1 LSSPGGP
8 KVSDFFGPRR
18 VGNLSH
24 LGYNACWQAFSASRR
39 QRGDRSGKK
48 TVPENR
54 STLVDRIQAEASRL
68 GFDLVGIATA
78 TPPATASRY
87 QRWLENG
94 FHGEMAYL
102 ARAEAVA
109 RRKDLSRVQP
119 AVRSV
124 VTVAA
129 NYHTVPLPSEARGD
143 PSRALVASY
152 AWGQDYHD
160 LLLTRLR
167 QLASSLPASLRA
179 SAEVAPSYRAYVDTG
194 PILERELAARAG
206 LGFVGKNTNL
216 IHPRLGSW
224 LFLGELLLTVELPQP
239 GQPLVLATCGRC
251 TQCLDACPTGAL
263 VAPYVLDAR
272 RCISYL
278 TIELKGPIPRQLRP
292 LMGNRIFGCDICQEV
307 CPWNQR
313 FARPTAEPAFQPRPD
328 AIAPALLDLMALDD
342 QGFRQRFQGSAV
354 KRAKRRGLLRN
365 VAVALGN
372 WGDPA
377 VLPALVRALEDP
389 EPLIRGHAAWALG
402 RVATD
407 EALYALQQASQQ
419 QDDAWVQEE
428 IQLALLQSP

>member
-1 LSSPGGP
+1 
-8 KVSDFFGPRR
+8 
-18 VGNLSH
+18 
-24 LGYNACWQAFSASRR
+24 
-39 QRGDRSGKK
+39 
-48 TVPENR
+48 VPENH
-54 STLVDRIQAEASRL
+54 STLADRIRTEASRL
-68 GFDLVGIATA
+68 GFDLVGIAAA
-78 TPPATASRY
+78 TPPSTAKRY

-102 ARAEAVA
+102 ARAEAIA
-109 RRKDLSRVQP
+109 KRKDLARVLS

-129 NYHTVPLPSEARGD
+129 NYYTIPLPPAARDD
-143 PSRALVASY
+143 PSRGIVARY

-160 LLLTRLR
+160 LLFARLR
-167 QLASSLPASLRA
+167 QLASSLSAPAL
-179 SAEVAPSYRAYVDTG
+179 AETEATPRSRAYVDTG

-224 LFLGELLLTVELPQP
+224 LFLGELLLTVKVPQTE
-239 GQPLVLATCGRC
+239 QPPVETSCGRC
-251 TQCLDACPTGAL
+251 TRCLDACPTGAL

-278 TIELKGPIPRQLRP
+278 TIELKGPIPRHLRP

-313 FARPTAEPAFQPRPD
+313 FARPTAEPAFQPGPD
-328 AIAPALLDLMALDD
+328 AIAPALLNLMALDD
-342 QGFRQRFQGSAV
+342 QGFRERFRGSPI

-365 VAVALGN
+365 VAIALGN
-372 WGDPA
+372 RGDPA
-377 VLPALVRALEDP
+377 ALPALIHALDDP

-402 RVATD
+402 QMATG
-407 EALYALQQASQQ
+407 EALSALEQARQQE
-419 QDDAWVQEE
+419 DDTWVQEE

>member
-1 LSSPGGP
+1 
-8 KVSDFFGPRR
+8 
-18 VGNLSH
+18 
-24 LGYNACWQAFSASRR
+24 
-39 QRGDRSGKK
+39 
-48 TVPENR
+48 VPENR

-68 GFDLVGIATA
+68 GFDLVGIAAA

-109 RRKDLSRVQP
+109 KREDLARVQP

-129 NYHTVPLPSEARGD
+129 NYHTVPLPVEARDD
-143 PSRALVASY
+143 PSKGLVASY

-160 LLLTRLR
+160 FLLARLD
-167 QLASSLPASLRA
+167 QLASCLSAPA
-179 SAEVAPSYRAYVDTG
+179 SAEMGGTPRSRAYVDTG

-224 LFLGELLLTVELPQP
+224 LFLGEILLTIELPQSE
-239 GQPLVLATCGRC
+239 QPPVEATCGRC
-251 TQCLDACPTGAL
+251 TRCLDACPTGAL

-307 CPWNQR
+307 CPWNRR
-313 FARPTAEPAFQPRPD
+313 FARPTAEPAFQPGPD

-342 QGFRQRFQGSAV
+342 QGFQERSRGSPV

-377 VLPALVRALEDP
+377 ALPALVGALDDP

-402 RVATD
+402 RVAT
-407 EALYALQQASQQ
+407 EGASCALEQARQQE
-419 QDDAWVQEE
+419 DDAWVQEE